1 MTIWKNFKSK
11 FPNAAQFLIFFMFSN
26 GITVLQ
32 MVLMPLIKTIFEQTS
47 LLQTGFQVIQIGTE
61 LSGDPYFV
69 FNYPAGSI
77 ASGGGGGVGY
87 FLAVQITL
95 LIAQIINF
103 FAQRNITFKSKTSI
117 WVAAFWYFI
126 AYISI
131 TIIASVLQGL
141 YKTPIYRFFM
151 ETLKMG
157 HTGEVFADAITMIIY
172 SGISF
177 WVFYPIFK
185 VIFKDRKE
193 LKTDV

>member
-1 MTIWKNFKSK
+1 M
-11 FPNAAQFLIFFMFSN
+11 
-26 GITVLQ
+26 
-32 MVLMPLIKTIFEQTS
+32 
-47 LLQTGFQVIQIGTE
+47 IQIGTE

-77 ASGGGGGVGY
+77 ASGGGGVGY